1 LFWKK
6 KKNCS
11 IVKENKMSQYAG
23 IVDMGIGRT
32 VGLNSVPP
40 QSTQM
45 IMKPYSAGYDS
56 LTHFVPESEN
66 YYQVTNAY
74 LLPQIQTCGYY
85 PVFRK
90 ATGTKL
96 YNSPNFQS

>member
-1 LFWKK
+1 
-6 KKNCS
+6 
-11 IVKENKMSQYAG
+11 MSQYAG
-23 IVDMGIGRT
+23 ILDLGAGRSA
-32 VGLNSVPP
+32 GFHKVPP

-56 LTHFVPESEN
+56 LTHFVPESDN

-74 LLPQIQTCGYY
+74 LLPQVKTCGYY

-96 YNSPNFQS
+96 YNSSNFQS